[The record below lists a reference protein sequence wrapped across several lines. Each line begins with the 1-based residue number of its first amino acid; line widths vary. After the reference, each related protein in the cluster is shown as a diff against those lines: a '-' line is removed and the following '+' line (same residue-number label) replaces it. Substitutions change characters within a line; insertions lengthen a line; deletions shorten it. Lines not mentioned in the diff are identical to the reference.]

1 MNEPVRQRER
11 VRLTRGL
18 MTLLTVTMFATAGTI
33 HFQTPLL
40 PEFGRDFGA
49 GAAEV
54 GWVATLSFAGLLIGN
69 LLLSPLGDSFDK
81 RRLILAQLSCL
92 IVGMLAMAAAPTLP
106 VLVAAAFLTGIVA
119 SVSQHV
125 VPMVAE
131 LAVPGERGRAVGTLV
146 TGLFLGILFGRVG
159 GGFLGSW
166 LGWRWVY
173 VISAAMLIAVLP
185 ALLARLPNMPAT
197 TQLAYGAL
205 MRSLAGL
212 LRTRADLRRASA
224 VQFLI
229 GICYGGFWATVAQML
244 ATLHG
249 LGPTAAGLIGIPGA
263 AGVLVARPAGRWM
276 DRSGATPVVTTGICL
291 VTAAYLVFGLAGVT
305 VAAVVIG
312 AALQDCGLRSAM
324 VANQALVTG
333 VDPNT
338 RSRSNTVFAVHVW
351 GGNSAGAL
359 LASIA
364 WVQAGW
370 TGVCATGIVA
380 SLAALAIYLRGRA
393 SR

>member
-1 MNEPVRQRER
+1 
-11 VRLTRGL
+11 
-18 MTLLTVTMFATAGTI
+18 MTLLTVTVFATAGTI

-40 PEFGRDFGA
+40 PEFGREFGA

-54 GWVATLSFAGLLIGN
+54 GWVATLSFAGLLAGN
-69 LLLSPLGDSFDK
+69 LFLAPLGDSFDK
-81 RRLILAQLSCL
+81 RRLILAQVGCL
-92 IVGMLAMAAAPTLP
+92 IVAMLAMAAAPTLP
-106 VLVAAAFLTGIVA
+106 VLATAAFVTGVVA
-119 SVSQHV
+119 SVSQHI

-131 LAVPGERGRAVGTLV
+131 LATPGERGHAVGTVLS
-146 TGLFLGILFGRVG
+146 GLFLGILFGRIG
-159 GGFLGSW
+159 GGFLGSY

-173 VISAAMLIAVLP
+173 VVSAAMLVAMLP
-185 ALLARLPNMPAT
+185 ALVARLPSMPAK

-224 VQFLI
+224 VQFLL

-244 ATLHG
+244 VSLHG

-276 DRSGATPVVTTGICL
+276 DRSGPTPVVTAGICL
-291 VTAAYLVFGLAGVT
+291 VTAAYLTFGLAGVS

-333 VDPNT
+333 ADPNT

-351 GGNSAGAL
+351 SGNSVGAL
-359 LASIA
+359 VASIA
-364 WVQAGW
+364 WAHAGW
-370 TGVCATGIVA
+370 LGVCTTGVVA
-380 SLAALAIYLRGRA
+380 SLAALAIYLVGSRGR
-393 SR
+393 RIPQ